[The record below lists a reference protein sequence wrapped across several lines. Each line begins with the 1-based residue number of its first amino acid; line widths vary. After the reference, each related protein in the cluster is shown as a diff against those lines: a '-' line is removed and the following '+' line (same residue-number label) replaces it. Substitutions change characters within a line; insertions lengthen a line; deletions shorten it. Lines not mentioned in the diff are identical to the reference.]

1 MFGFGKKKKTNV
13 SKNKKLLKQKK
24 KSSKSNVSSQDKY
37 KSALENVV
45 GKNGVDP
52 DELEALT
59 SGLDDDLLL
68 SEASAPVDDDLDL
81 DLEDDGNLSLDE
93 DNGNDFSQD
102 VEDDDLER
110 VSNEDLDED
119 DPLRVLKQK
128 PVPVTDDES
137 ERKRKLQEAD
147 IDDMSSEDFDGFST
161 DDALTLLQDVDEDE
175 EMDEDDISDSDGD
188 YEDSV
193 PDDLIEDDEDDPT
206 EEEDDTDEED
216 DYLDDDDT
224 PLNEPEPE
232 EQGVMDVAP
241 QTPSADTSPRQITRE
256 EAFNALTPVQQT
268 ILRQMDKIDSNA
280 LKTQAEMVEENLYMQ
295 SQIIEWSNAYSAQMK
310 HLVEWQEYADKLRD
324 ILVKQDSDFQAERE
338 HQAKRHQIQLRN
350 VRASLEAD
358 YAEREDKVLHDQR
371 IAKDMVEEASR
382 LLNQA
387 REHGSEDKATIKIL
401 QDQIRALTTRPAVST
416 SGPVP
421 IAPAGTSAD
430 IFKDLGLRKQLSNQ
444 TSRDE
449 AFSELMHTADNSTSK
464 TDDSTVD
471 DSDEIDDLFDEDN
484 W

>member
-13 SKNKKLLKQKK
+13 SKNKKLLKLKK
-24 KSSKSNVSSQDKY
+24 KSSKSNVPSQDKY

-52 DELEALT
+52 DELDALT
-59 SGLDDDLLL
+59 SDSDDDLLL
-68 SEASAPVDDDLDL
+68 SETSTPVDDDLDL
-81 DLEDDGNLSLDE
+81 DLDDDDDLSLTEDDD
-93 DNGNDFSQD
+93 NDFSQD
-102 VEDDDLER
+102 IEDDNLER
-110 VSNEDLDED
+110 VSNEDLDKN

-128 PVPVTDDES
+128 PVAVTDDES

-147 IDDMSSEDFDGFST
+147 IDDMSSEDFDGFNT
-161 DDALTLLQDVDEDE
+161 DDALALLQDVDEDE

-188 YEDSV
+188 YEDSA
-193 PDDLIEDDEDDPT
+193 PDDLIEDDEDAPT
-206 EEEDDTDEED
+206 EEEEDIDEED
-216 DYLDDDDT
+216 DYFDDDNT
-224 PLNEPEPE
+224 PLNESEPE
-232 EQGVMDVAP
+232 EQDVMDVDS
-241 QTPSADTSPRQITRE
+241 QMVSADTSPREITRE

-324 ILVKQDSDFQAERE
+324 ILVKQDSDFQAEHE

-421 IAPAGTSAD
+421 IAPGGTSAD
-430 IFKDLGLRKQLSNQ
+430 IFKDLGLSRQLSDE

-449 AFSELMHTADNSTSK
+449 AFSELMRTTDTSTSK